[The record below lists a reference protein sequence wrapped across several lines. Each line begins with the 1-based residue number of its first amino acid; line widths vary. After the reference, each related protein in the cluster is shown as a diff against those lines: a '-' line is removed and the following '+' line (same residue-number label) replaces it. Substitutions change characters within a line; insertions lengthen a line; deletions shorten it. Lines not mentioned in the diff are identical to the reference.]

1 MKITSILFLA
11 FVFTQVLGL
20 YILYDY
26 VRGELKPSF
35 KQSAEETLVDFAHS
49 LASIVEVG
57 SSTGQMNTEILV
69 EAFRDLPSR
78 NPKARI
84 FDLLKNSI
92 DVRVYVVDRDGMV
105 RFDSEVPGAVGED
118 YSQWRDVMLTL
129 QGKYGARA
137 SDRNGKGA
145 LYVAAP
151 IHSSSG
157 EILGVLSIEKP
168 TANILYFVAKAE
180 HALWWMVIYSVLAVG
195 GVAAVLSVFIARPL
209 VRLTNHARNIRDGRR
224 SVFRNARSKEV
235 QVLASSLEEMRES
248 LEGKK
253 YIENYVQSLTHE
265 LKSPLTAIR
274 GAAELLEGN
283 LPEADRQRFLSN
295 ILSEVHRCQKVI
307 DELLALAIVENQKE
321 VLQKE
326 WCSLENIVEEIL
338 VSFHTEL
345 SQREVAVEI
354 DSKEVLRLELN
365 RSLISQALR
374 NVIHN
379 AIEFSP
385 SGGRIFVKME
395 SDEKSVLVTVQDE
408 GPGIPEYARDR
419 IFERFYSLP
428 RPESRR
434 KSSGLG
440 LPLTREIVTLHG
452 GVVTVKNSR
461 DKSGCIVQI
470 RLPLSSANS

>member
-11 FVFTQVLGL
+11 FFLTQIFGM

-26 VRGELKPSF
+26 VRGELKPSL
-35 KQSAEETLVDFAHS
+35 KQSAEETLVDFAYS
-49 LASIVEVG
+49 LASVVEVVSQG
-57 SSTGQMNTEILV
+57 GEIDTGVLEQ
-69 EAFRDLPSR
+69 AFQLLPQKK
-78 NPKARI
+78 PQARI
-84 FDLLKNSI
+84 FNLLKNSV
-92 DVRVYVVDRDGMV
+92 DVRTYVVDREGIV
-105 RFDSEVPGAVGED
+105 LFDSEVPGDVGED

-129 QGKYGARA
+129 SGKYGARA
-137 SDRNGKGA
+137 SDRQGRGG

-151 IHSSSG
+151 IHAADGSV
-157 EILGVLSIEKP
+157 LGALTIEKP

-180 HALWWMVIYSVLAVG
+180 HALWWMVIYSILAVG

-209 VRLTNHARNIRDGRR
+209 VRLTEHARSVRDGKR

-235 QVLASSLEEMRES
+235 QVLADSLEEMRES

-274 GAAELLEGN
+274 GAAELLEGD
-283 LPEADRQRFLSN
+283 LPEQDRERFLSN

-326 WCSLENIVEEIL
+326 SCNLEEIL
-338 VSFHTEL
+338 KDLLKGFANEL
-345 SQREVAVEI
+345 SQRSVEVDI
-354 DSKEVLRLELN
+354 DARESVNLELN
-365 RSLISQALR
+365 RSLVSQALS
-374 NVIHN
+374 NVLHN
-379 AIEFSP
+379 AIDFSP
-385 SGGRIFVKME
+385 KGGRIKVSLGR
-395 SDEKSVLVTVQDE
+395 SDDSAVVTIRDE
-408 GPGIPEYARDR
+408 GPGIPEYAQER

-428 RPESRR
+428 RPDTKR

-440 LPLTREIVTLHG
+440 LPLTREVIVLHG
-452 GVVTVKNSR
+452 GSVTVGSCE
-461 DKSGCIVQI
+461 DGCGCVVEL
-470 RLPLSSANS
+470 RLPLELG